1 MMKAEF
7 EAMAGKSVTDEE
19 YKVIEAVYTWHPAIN
34 DTAGKDQMKTL
45 YTQFGFGVIRG
56 MLPIAEKMEK
66 LDGERRELLAQL
78 DTIKI
83 REGLLTVGDMELEE
97 TIEKVNELYM
107 KANTEEEFEQMMK
120 SLDVRNEIK
129 SIARKVIGC

>member
-19 YKVIEAVYTWHPAIN
+19 YKVLEAVYTWQPASN
-34 DTAGKDQMKTL
+34 DTTGKDQMKTL

-56 MLPIAEKMEK
+56 MLPVAEKMEK

-83 REGLLTVGDMELEE
+83 REGLLAVGDMELEE

-107 KANTEEEFEQMMK
+107 KANTEEKFEQMMK
-120 SLDVRNEIK
+120 SLDVRNEMK

>member
-7 EAMAGKSVTDEE
+7 EAMIGKSVTDEE

-34 DTAGKDQMKTL
+34 DTTDKDQMKTL

-56 MLPIAEKMEK
+56 MLPVAEKMEK

-83 REGLLTVGDMELEE
+83 REGLLAVGDMELEE

-107 KANTEEEFEQMMK
+107 KANTEEQFEQMMK

>member
-34 DTAGKDQMKTL
+34 DTTGKDQMKTL

-56 MLPIAEKMEK
+56 MLPIAEKA
-66 LDGERRELLAQL
+66 GRREKRAA
-78 DTIKI
+78 
-83 REGLLTVGDMELEE
+83 GSVGHNKNKRR
-97 TIEKVNELYM
+97 TSY
-107 KANTEEEFEQMMK
+107 
-120 SLDVRNEIK
+120 
-129 SIARKVIGC
+129 CW